1 MGQKV
6 HPHGFRLGYIYDW
19 NSKWYADRNYTEMLH
34 GDLAIRGAIKKML
47 PDAGIAR
54 VEIERNANQITVSIH
69 TARPGIV
76 IGRGGQRVDELRTS
90 LEKLS
95 GNKVRVN
102 INEIRVPEIE
112 APLVARAV
120 AEQIE
125 RRVAHRRAIKQA
137 ALRAMQRGAKGVRI
151 RISGRL
157 GGSDMSRTDQERQGR
172 VPLHTLRADVDYG
185 TSEARTTLGQ
195 IGVKVWIYKG
205 DKHIERA
212 VRRKAEVTEGEGET
226 ETAEAPAAAPEAVAG
241 TPAPVAAAET
251 PAPEPVAAAPAPVA
265 AAETPAPEPVA
276 ATPAPEPVAAAPA
289 PEPVAKAPKPEP
301 VAKAPKAEPVAKA
314 PAPAPAVETAT
325 PEAVAEAVAPAPAAK
340 KPRAAAK
347 PKAAKKTA
355 AEAETPADT
364 EEKTDASA

>member
-19 NSKWYADRNYTEMLH
+19 NSKWYADRNYTELLH
-34 GDLAIRGAIKKML
+34 ADLAIRGAIKKML

-54 VEIERNANQITVSIH
+54 VEIERNASQVTVSIH

-90 LEKLS
+90 LEKMS
-95 GNKVRVN
+95 GHKVRVN

-112 APLVARAV
+112 APLVARSV

-151 RISGRL
+151 KISGRL
-157 GGSDMSRTDQERQGR
+157 GGADMSRKDQERQGR
-172 VPLHTLRADVDYG
+172 VPLHTLKADVDYG

-205 DKHIERA
+205 DSQIER
-212 VRRKAEVTEGEGET
+212 VRRRQPAAAA
-226 ETAEAPAAAPEAVAG
+226 AEAEATEAAAETQAAQPAAEAAAPE
-241 TPAPVAAAET
+241 
-251 PAPEPVAAAPAPVA
+251 
-265 AAETPAPEPVA
+265 
-276 ATPAPEPVAAAPA
+276 
-289 PEPVAKAPKPEP
+289 
-301 VAKAPKAEPVAKA
+301 
-314 PAPAPAVETAT
+314 
-325 PEAVAEAVAPAPAAK
+325 PAPAAE
-340 KPRAAAK
+340 AA
-347 PKAAKKTA
+347 PQV
-355 AEAETPADT
+355 T
-364 EEKTDASA
+364 EEAADASA

>member
-34 GDLAIRGAIKKML
+34 GDLAIRAAIKKML

-54 VEIERNANQITVSIH
+54 VEIERNANQITVSVH

-95 GNKVRVN
+95 GAKVRVN

-137 ALRAMQRGAKGVRI
+137 AMRAMQRGAKGVRI
-151 RISGRL
+151 KISGRL
-157 GGSDMSRTDQERQGR
+157 GGSDMSRKDQERQGR

-185 TSEARTTLGQ
+185 TSEAATTMGR

-205 DKHIERA
+205 DHQIAR
-212 VRRKAEVTEGEGET
+212 VQRRKQQDAEIAAEAAEAETPAAEV
-226 ETAEAPAAAPEAVAG
+226 AAAAPAPEAAAPAPAPEAAAL
-241 TPAPVAAAET
+241 TPAPVAEAPVAEPAA
-251 PAPEPVAAAPAPVA
+251 PAPEAAAPAPVA
-265 AAETPAPEPVA
+265 EA
-276 ATPAPEPVAAAPA
+276 
-289 PEPVAKAPKPEP
+289 
-301 VAKAPKAEPVAKA
+301 
-314 PAPAPAVETAT
+314 TAT
-325 PEAVAEAVAPAPAAK
+325 EP
-340 KPRAAAK
+340 
-347 PKAAKKTA
+347 A
-355 AEAETPADT
+355 AEAAEAAT
-364 EEKTDASA
+364 EEKADASA